1 VRWRR
6 LFGLVP
12 SRPGRPFAV
21 RDLAGAVAAY
31 AIVLAFAAV
40 LGTRSGFDDATST
53 ATGLL
58 ILFVLILVARFLVER
73 RIARQSGARRR

>member
-12 SRPGRPFAV
+12 SRPGRRFGV

-40 LGTRSGFDDATST
+40 LGARSGVENATST
-53 ATGLL
+53 TTGLF